1 MGNGIQRLRPLSC
14 HLHLHLRVCTLLF
27 THAPLG
33 DWLTISVTFLVC
45 DSVSRMRGGVRYS
58 LIMVTLRHT
67 GRTLDLIPL
76 SAYALTGSHVRSVE

>member
-33 DWLTISVTFLVC
+33 DWLTISVTFLV
-45 DSVSRMRGGVRYS
+45 M
-58 LIMVTLRHT
+58 
-67 GRTLDLIPL
+67 
-76 SAYALTGSHVRSVE
+76 